1 MILRMTGVIILSFMV
16 WYILGGFYVLTQ
28 LMKANYGT
36 AGIVCI
42 VQFLFY
48 LVCLLIHYYYTRG

>member
-42 VQFLFY
+42 VCIVQFLFY
-48 LVCLLIHYYYTRG
+48 QPAP